1 MKLPILLIGC
11 LLSPAFLQAQE
22 TEQKPIFDPSPS
34 GLDKYGKLLE
44 KDPFDFDK
52 EAVPPPPP
60 TPPMEGWLLAGITK
74 TEDYQ
79 TAILVN
85 LKTSER
91 LRLNHYQNPPSKRA
105 NTTIH
110 GGDKYELVSI
120 DFEDGEPRLKNASAV
135 ISKNGERTKVEYSDE
150 ILKMKPAAAPPGQP
164 GANIKGMQNQPGAI
178 PNPNVRPAQPGAA
191 PAAGGSSNAE
201 LIKML
206 QKQRGENPGGT
217 PAASGGTNPASTAPG
232 TGSNPAQPGAVP
244 PQPRRRVVLPTE
256 AAPVAPAAP
265 PPPAAPAPAAPA
277 PAAPAPAPGN

>member
-1 MKLPILLIGC
+1 MKLTTLLIGC
-11 LLSPAFLQAQE
+11 LLSPAFLHAQE
-22 TEQKPIFDPSPS
+22 TEKKPTFDPAPS

-52 EAVPPPPP
+52 QDAPPPPP

-120 DFEDGEPRLKNASAV
+120 DFEDGEPKLKNASAV
-135 ISKNGERTKVEYSDE
+135 ITKNGELTKVEYSDE
-150 ILKMKPAAAPPGQP
+150 VLKLKPAAPAGPAGAGKGPVPPG
-164 GANIKGMQNQPGAI
+164 GAPSPM
-178 PNPNVRPAQPGAA
+178 VRPAAPGAA
-191 PAAGGSSNAE
+191 PAGGGSSNAE

-206 QKQRGENPGGT
+206 QKQRGEHPAGT
-217 PAASGGTNPASTAPG
+217 PVAPASSGGTNPASTAPG
-232 TGSNPAQPGAVP
+232 TSSNPTQPGAVP
-244 PQPRRRVVLPTE
+244 PQPRRRVVLPTD
-256 AAPVAPAAP
+256 AAGAAPAAP
-265 PPPAAPAPAAPA
+265 AAPTATPAPAAPA
-277 PAAPAPAPGN
+277 PAVPGN